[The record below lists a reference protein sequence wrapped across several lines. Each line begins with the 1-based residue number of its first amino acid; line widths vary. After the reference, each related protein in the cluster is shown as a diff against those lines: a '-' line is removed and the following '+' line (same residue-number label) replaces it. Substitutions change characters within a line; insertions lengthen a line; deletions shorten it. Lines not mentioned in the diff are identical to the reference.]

1 MRKLKEVLRLRYEL
15 KLGYQQIGR
24 SCAIAPSSV
33 HKYLKRAEAA
43 NIAWPLPEGWDE
55 AKLEATL
62 FPRAESNL
70 PAKRPARMSPDFASI
85 HEQLRSHKHLTL
97 QLLWEEYR
105 QANPDGYRYS
115 RFCEL
120 YQRWR
125 SKLDV
130 VLRQEHKA
138 GEKMFVD
145 WAGATIPVYD
155 RNTGIAWPA
164 PLFVAAL
171 GASSCTWAEATRDQQ
186 MEAWLRCHVHAFEHF
201 HGIPALVVPDNTKTG
216 VSKAHRY
223 DPDLNPTYYNFAL
236 HCGFGIVP
244 ARPYKPRDKAKVE
257 NAVQV
262 AERWIVAALRH
273 RKFFSL
279 EELNQAIGELLH
291 QLNHRPFRKK
301 DGTRASVWET
311 VDKPALKLLPL
322 EPFDLSEWSRARVNI
337 DYHVA
342 FDANLYS
349 APYNLV
355 QELVEIRST
364 ATTVEILHKGT
375 RVASHLRSRG
385 RGQVITNEE
394 HRPKSHRAHLEW
406 TPSRMIH
413 WAETIGP
420 NTARLFEKIMA
431 DKPHPEMG
439 YRGCLG
445 IIRLAEKYSV
455 QRVEAASERALITGA
470 CRYKSVESIL
480 KNSLDQMPVASPPP
494 SSPPPGTP
502 PHDNIRGSEYFE

>member
-1 MRKLKEVLRLRYEL
+1 MRKLREVMRLRFEL
-15 KLGYQQIGR
+15 HLGYQQIGR
-24 SCAIAPSSV
+24 SCSIGVSTV
-33 HKYLKRAEAA
+33 CKYLKRAEAA
-43 NIAWPLPEGWDE
+43 GLTWPLPEGWDNARVE
-55 AKLEATL
+55 AAL
-62 FPRAESNL
+62 FPRSGPPVTER
-70 PAKRPARMSPDFASI
+70 PPARSKPDFVSI
-85 HEQLRSHKHLTL
+85 HEQLRQHRHLTL

-105 QANPDGYRYS
+105 QVNPDAYRYS

-155 RNTGIAWPA
+155 RHTGQAWQSPV
-164 PLFVAAL
+164 FVATL
-171 GASSCTWAEATRDQQ
+171 GASSYTWAEATRDQQ
-186 MEAWLRCHVHAFEHF
+186 MESWLRAHVHAFEHF
-201 HGIPALVVPDNTKTG
+201 GGIPTLAVPDNAKTG
-216 VSKAHRY
+216 VTKAHRY

-257 NAVQV
+257 NAVQI
-262 AERWIVAALRH
+262 AQRWIVAALRH
-273 RKFFSL
+273 QKFFSL
-279 EELNQAIGELLH
+279 EELNAAIRELLAK
-291 QLNHRPFRKK
+291 LNHRPFRKR
-301 DGTRASVWET
+301 DGSRATAFEAI
-311 VDKPALKLLPL
+311 DKPALKPLPM

-342 FDANLYS
+342 FDSNLYS
-349 APYNLV
+349 VPYNLV
-355 QELVEIRST
+355 HELVEIRST
-364 ATTVEILHKGT
+364 PTTVEILHKGA
-375 RVASHLRSRG
+375 RVASHLRCRDRG
-385 RGQVITNEE
+385 HAITNDE

-406 TPSRMIH
+406 TPSRMVH

-420 NTARLFEKIMA
+420 NTARLFERIMA

-445 IIRLAEKYSV
+445 IIRLAEKYSAH
-455 QRVEAASERALITGA
+455 RVEAAAERALLTGA

-480 KNSLDQMPVASPPP
+480 KNSLDQVAPSPPPP
-494 SSPPPGTP
+494 SSTP

>member
-1 MRKLKEVLRLRYEL
+1 MRKLREVMRLRFEL
-15 KLGYQQIGR
+15 HLGYQQIAR
-24 SCAIAPSSV
+24 SCSLGVSTV
-33 HKYLKRAEAA
+33 CKYLQRAEAA
-43 NIAWPLPEGWDE
+43 GVKWPLPEGWDE
-55 AKLEATL
+55 AQLEAAL
-62 FPRAESNL
+62 FPK
-70 PAKRPARMSPDFASI
+70 PAKANQPVKEKHPLPDFAAMQ
-85 HEQLRSHKHLTL
+85 EQMQQHRHLTL
-97 QLLWEEYR
+97 QLLWEEYK

-115 RFCEL
+115 RFC
-120 YQRWR
+120 YHFQRWR

-130 VLRQEHKA
+130 VLRQEYKA

-155 RNTGIAWPA
+155 RHTGEAWPA
-164 PLFVAAL
+164 QLFVATL
-171 GASSCTWAEATRDQQ
+171 GASSYTWAEAARDQQ

-201 HGIPALVVPDNTKTG
+201 QGIPLLVVPDNAKTG
-216 VSKAHRY
+216 VSRAHRY

-262 AERWIVAALRH
+262 AERWIIAALRQ

-279 EELNQAIGELLH
+279 EELNLAIRELLA
-291 QLNHRPFRKK
+291 QLNHRRFRKK
-301 DGTRASVWET
+301 DGSRASAFEAI
-311 VDKPALKLLPL
+311 DKPALRPLPV
-322 EPFDLSEWSRARVNI
+322 EPFDLSQWSRARVNI
-337 DYHVA
+337 DYHVS
-342 FDANLYS
+342 FDGNLYS
-349 APYNLV
+349 VPYNLV

-364 ATTVEILHKGT
+364 PTTVEILHQGT
-375 RVASHLRSRG
+375 RVASHLRHRG
-385 RGQVITNEE
+385 RGQAVTNHE

-413 WAETIGP
+413 WAGSIGP
-420 NTARLFEKIMA
+420 HTARVFERIMN

-445 IIRLAEKYSV
+445 IIRLSEKYSPV
-455 QRVEAASERALITGA
+455 RVEAACERALLSNA

-480 KNSLDQMPVASPPP
+480 KNGIDQTPLAAPPP
-494 SSPPPGTP
+494 SSTL
-502 PHDNIRGSEYFE
+502 PHDNIRGAEYFE

>member
-24 SCAIAPSSV
+24 SCAIGASTV

-43 NIAWPLPEGWDE
+43 GLRWPLPEGWDE
-55 AKLEATL
+55 GRVESAL
-62 FPRAESNL
+62 FPRPVVPTPE
-70 PAKRPARMSPDFASI
+70 PALARTRPDFAAV
-85 HEQLRSHKHLTL
+85 HEQLRQHKHLTL

-130 VLRQEHKA
+130 VLRQDHKA

-145 WAGATIPVYD
+145 WAGATIPVHD
-155 RNTGIAWPA
+155 RHTGEVWPA
-164 PLFVAAL
+164 PLFVATL
-171 GASSCTWAEATRDQQ
+171 GASSYTWAEATRDQQ
-186 MEAWLRCHVHAFEHF
+186 MEAWLRCHVHAFEYF
-201 HGIPALVVPDNTKTG
+201 HGIPALAVPDNTKTG
-216 VSKAHRY
+216 VTRAHRY
-223 DPDLNPTYYNFAL
+223 DPDLNPTYYNFAQ

-279 EELNQAIGELLH
+279 GEVNEAIGELLH
-291 QLNHRPFRKK
+291 KLNHRPFRKK
-301 DGTRASVWET
+301 DGTRASVWEAI
-311 VDKPALKLLPL
+311 DKPALQPLPM

-342 FDANLYS
+342 FDANFYS
-349 APYNLV
+349 VPYNLV

-364 ATTVEILHKGT
+364 PTTVEILHKGT
-375 RVASHLRSRG
+375 RVASHLRSRE
-385 RGQVITNEE
+385 RGKAVTIEE
-394 HRPKSHRAHLEW
+394 HRPKSHREHLQW
-406 TPSRMIH
+406 TPSRMLH
-413 WAETIGP
+413 WAGTIGP
-420 NTARLFEKIMA
+420 HAARLFERIMA
-431 DKPHPEMG
+431 EKPHPEMG

-445 IIRLAEKYSV
+445 IIRLARKYSP
-455 QRVEAASERALITGA
+455 QRVEAACERALLTGA

-480 KNSLDQMPVASPPP
+480 KNSLDRTPV
-494 SSPPPGTP
+494 SSPPPASTP
-502 PHDNIRGSEYFE
+502 PHDNIRGAGYFE